1 MDKKKKTL
9 LLALTIALLFTNLVA
24 LNYLIAGFSSARLDL
39 TEEGTFS
46 VSSATRRILDSLD
59 EDLVVNAYFSKR
71 THPKLAPL
79 IPQIMD
85 LLDEYRAVSGGH
97 VLIERIDPGE
107 DEEAEKE
114 AAERYGVRSTPFQFT
129 SKYEA
134 GIVNA
139 YFALVLRYGDQYV
152 RYGFQ
157 DLIDVEAA
165 PDGDIDVTLRN
176 LEYDLTRAI
185 KKVVYGFQNSGE
197 IFSRI
202 DGEVVLSAIISPD
215 SLPEVFSETP
225 DVLRAAASEL
235 EAAGGDKFRFEEFD
249 PTVGEEA
256 LAEVESRFGRVPAM
270 SLGLFGGDPFYL
282 YGLLQV
288 GGQVEQI
295 RLTEESVTAASIR
308 ETVELSLKRHTPGFL
323 KTVGIVTPDPPAIP
337 PEIRMQMNLPPQK
350 PPEFEELQ
358 RFLGQDY
365 NIRKVTLSSSPV
377 PTDVDVLLVLK
388 PQNLADEQV
397 YSLDQYLMRGG
408 RIVLCTGNFAP
419 DFGANGL
426 QATPVDSG
434 LTGWLAHFGLTV
446 EKTLVLDDRNQALP
460 IPEVRYTAL
469 GAMRTWTMAPYPY
482 LVRVQDDG
490 FVNRDVTA
498 SLDSVG
504 VYWASPITIAAELPA
519 GLEVLPILK
528 SSSRSWTDDDLSKV
542 GFVDYL
548 VPEEGTE
555 PHNLA
560 ITLSGRFESYF
571 AGKPIPGSE
580 PAETEFAAESG
591 ADLEPEATRVTLE
604 HSPETRLVVVGDDAF
619 LSDMVARSLGSD
631 GGFFVEN
638 LRFVENL
645 IDWVSLDNEMLE
657 IRSTGVRSRRLE
669 PTQRRA
675 EITLEAASYV
685 FPLILLILLGVFL
698 RRRRARA
705 VERFARLTHQEIHP

>member
-1 MDKKKKTL
+1 MDKKKRTL
-9 LLALTIALLFTNLVA
+9 SLALTITLLFTNLVA

-85 LLDEYRAVSGGH
+85 LLAEYRAVSDGR
-97 VLIERIDPGE
+97 VLVERVDPGE

-139 YFALVLRYGDQYV
+139 YFALVLTYGDQYV

-157 DLIDVEAA
+157 DLIDVEAT

-185 KKVVYGFQNSGE
+185 KKVVYGFQNSAE
-197 IFSRI
+197 IFSRV
-202 DGEVVLSAIISPD
+202 DAEVVLSAILSPD
-215 SLPEVFSETP
+215 TLPEMFAETP
-225 DVLRAAASEL
+225 DVLRAAAREL
-235 EAAGGDKFRFEEFD
+235 ESAGGDKFRFEEFD
-249 PTVGEEA
+249 PTAGEAA
-256 LAEVESRFGRVPAM
+256 LAEIESHFGRVPAM
-270 SLGLFGGDPFYL
+270 SLGLLGGDPFYL
-282 YGLLQV
+282 YALLQV
-288 GGQVEQI
+288 GDQVEQVV
-295 RLTEESVTAASIR
+295 LTDEGVSAASIR
-308 ETVELSLKRHTPGFL
+308 ETVESSLKRHTPGFL
-323 KTVGIVTPDPPAIP
+323 KTIGIVTPDPPAIP
-337 PEIRMQMNLPPQK
+337 PEIRMQMNLPPQDR
-350 PPEFEELQ
+350 PEFEEVQ
-358 RFLGQDY
+358 RFLTQDY
-365 NIRKVTLSSSPV
+365 NIKKVTLSSSSIPA
-377 PTDVDVLLVLK
+377 DVDVLLVLK
-388 PQNLADEQV
+388 PQNLDAEQV

-408 RIVLCTGNFAP
+408 RVVLCTGNFAP

-434 LTGWLAHFGLTV
+434 LADWLAHFGLTV
-446 EKTLVLDDRNQALP
+446 EDTLVLDDRNQALP

-504 VYWASPITIAAELPA
+504 VYWASPVTIAAELPE

-528 SSSRSWTDDDLSKV
+528 SSSRSWTDDDLGKI
-542 GFVDYL
+542 GFVDYV

-560 ITLSGRFESYF
+560 VALSGRFESYF
-571 AGKPIPGSE
+571 TGKPVPGSE
-580 PAETEFAAESG
+580 PAEADVAGDLGES
-591 ADLEPEATRVTLE
+591 EPDWTRVTLE

-645 IDWVSLDNEMLE
+645 IDWVGLDNEMLE
-657 IRSTGVRSRRLE
+657 IRSAGVRSRRLE
-669 PTQRRA
+669 PTDRRA
-675 EITLEAASYV
+675 EITLESASYV
-685 FPLILLILLGVFL
+685 FPLILLILLGILL

-705 VERFARLTHQEIHP
+705 AEGFARLAKQETYP